1 MKGRRSHSL
10 EKKKPGG
17 LGMRRHLFE
26 FGSKDEQFKLPFL
39 QSSQMSATTGFD
51 AMQRPDKAGS
61 GALANDENFARN
73 TTYQNL
79 LQSAK
84 GDGFHDS
91 FEVNKSIFTAAPDVP
106 KLFVNLEDAALNEEK
121 LSGILEGLRLDTEVQ
136 RYCED
141 WWEVTE
147 PNTNSFAQISKFFR
161 EKSMKKEIDVA
172 QKLETISVSWIQFLA
187 QELKVDK
194 TLHAYFKNLMFYV
207 HQNFLLLI
215 ELILQRL
222 PAPSKKNV
230 WAANLKKTVQMK
242 NARHLL
248 SRNEVYP
255 ALRHQNEKIVNVL
268 KNTCSLDALY
278 KGIMGVLKGID
289 ETDIAEVR
297 DLMYNALQY
306 RERNFYMP
314 PIDGSRAPP
323 SKKKEAHFFV
333 PQQIVSPSHGLFD
346 EELPEVKEPFLPP
359 KESDEAYTLVLDL
372 DETLVHYFDMGP
384 ESHFLVRPG
393 SIEFIEEMSQQYELV
408 IFTAAMQ
415 DYADSVLD
423 QIDRNRRIKHR
434 LYRQHTNFHGPV
446 IVKDLSKIGRD
457 LARTIIIDNVSDNF
471 CLQPDNGIFI
481 KTWYDDMNDSSLYDL
496 MPLLRQIATHQ
507 IEDVRKALRSFRDQM
522 LRQITAG
529 VQNPHLNL

>member
-1 MKGRRSHSL
+1 
-10 EKKKPGG
+10 
-17 LGMRRHLFE
+17 
-26 FGSKDEQFKLPFL
+26 
-39 QSSQMSATTGFD
+39 MSATTGFD
-51 AMQRPDKAGS
+51 AMQRPDKAG
-61 GALANDENFARN
+61 GNDENFARN

-84 GDGFHDS
+84 GEGFQDS
-91 FEVNKSIFTAAPDVP
+91 FEVNKSIFTSESPVP

-121 LSGILEGLRLDTEVQ
+121 LSSILEGLRLDTEVQ
-136 RYCED
+136 KYCED

-161 EKSMKKEIDVA
+161 EKTMKKEIDIA
-172 QKLETISVSWIQFLA
+172 QKLETISVAWVQFLA

-248 SRNEVYP
+248 SSNEVYP
-255 ALRHQNEKIVNVL
+255 ALRHQNEKIINVL
-268 KNTCSLDALY
+268 KNTCSLDPLY
-278 KGIMGVLKGID
+278 KGILGMLKGID
-289 ETDIAEVR
+289 ETEIVKVR

-306 RERNFYMP
+306 RERNFFMP
-314 PIDGSRAPP
+314 PIDGTRAQH
-323 SKKKEAHFFV
+323 SKKKESHFFV

-359 KESDEAYTLVLDL
+359 KETDEAYTLVLDL

-393 SIEFIEEMSQQYELV
+393 SIEFIEEMS
-408 IFTAAMQ
+408 
-415 DYADSVLD
+415 
-423 QIDRNRRIKHR
+423 
-434 LYRQHTNFHGPV
+434 
-446 IVKDLSKIGRD
+446 
-457 LARTIIIDNVSDNF
+457 
-471 CLQPDNGIFI
+471 
-481 KTWYDDMNDSSLYDL
+481 
-496 MPLLRQIATHQ
+496 
-507 IEDVRKALRSFRDQM
+507 
-522 LRQITAG
+522 
-529 VQNPHLNL
+529 